1 MALKRATSLLLFFT
15 LATQVLGEPGVWSAL
30 SFLGGNAGKRS
41 TDETQELYP
50 MAEDMEMS
58 SSYDEPEYEEYAE
71 EAEARIEPF
80 RRRRKPYRRRRKPKP
95 PPSQDFYSGDY
106 TDRDSGY
113 EPPQQGY
120 DSPAFAESLPSYSGY
135 DHVTGVTSDVYSNS
149 LESDS
154 NIYSNSMEAES
165 NITGSDQGVN
175 RAGYWQYRGMG
186 GDEANRRQD
195 YGIYDYYGDY
205 GDDEDEEEEEGESM
219 FSQALQYFSGGLI
232 GRNDE
237 CDDEY
242 CDYYDEP
249 VVGFNG
255 PLATIGNALRTLLPL
270 GLLMASLVPS
280 TVSVS
285 GRRKREAEDSL
296 LNSVDAVATEEE
308 RPVLR
313 RIAALGSAM
322 WKPECQAEIFCQMV
336 QLGQLPEG
344 NSVQRMFAATA
355 IHTPDFATNLLGLG
369 GTFQASREGDCAK
382 FKCGQ

>member
-1 MALKRATSLLLFFT
+1 
-15 LATQVLGEPGVWSAL
+15 
-30 SFLGGNAGKRS
+30 
-41 TDETQELYP
+41 

-80 RRRRKPYRRRRKPKP
+80 RRRRKPYRLLAMCSIVFLLTPILRRRRKPKP

-120 DSPAFAESLPSYSGY
+120 DSPAYAESSPSYSGY

-237 CDDEY
+237 CEDEY

-249 VVGFNG
+249 V
-255 PLATIGNALRTLLPL
+255 
-270 GLLMASLVPS
+270 
-280 TVSVS
+280 
-285 GRRKREAEDSL
+285 
-296 LNSVDAVATEEE
+296 
-308 RPVLR
+308 
-313 RIAALGSAM
+313 
-322 WKPECQAEIFCQMV
+322 
-336 QLGQLPEG
+336 
-344 NSVQRMFAATA
+344 
-355 IHTPDFATNLLGLG
+355 
-369 GTFQASREGDCAK
+369 
-382 FKCGQ
+382 

>member
-120 DSPAFAESLPSYSGY
+120 DSPAYAESSPSYSG
-135 DHVTGVTSDVYSNS
+135 GGGK
-149 LESDS
+149 DS
-154 NIYSNSMEAES
+154 
-165 NITGSDQGVN
+165 
-175 RAGYWQYRGMG
+175 
-186 GDEANRRQD
+186 
-195 YGIYDYYGDY
+195 
-205 GDDEDEEEEEGESM
+205 
-219 FSQALQYFSGGLI
+219 F
-232 GRNDE
+232 ND
-237 CDDEY
+237 
-242 CDYYDEP
+242 
-249 VVGFNG
+249 F
-255 PLATIGNALRTLLPL
+255 LNALAAFLPI
-270 GLLMASLVPS
+270 GLFLAAIPPNLIVINS
-280 TVSVS
+280 TA
-285 GRRKREAEDSL
+285 RRKREAEDSL

-355 IHTPDFATNLLGLG
+355 IHAPDFATNLLGLG

>member
-58 SSYDEPEYEEYAE
+58 SSYDEPEYEEKT
-71 EAEARIEPF
+71 I
-80 RRRRKPYRRRRKPKP
+80 
-95 PPSQDFYSGDY
+95 QDFYSGDY
-106 TDRDSGY
+106 TNRDSGY

-120 DSPAFAESLPSYSGY
+120 DSPAYAESSPSYSG
-135 DHVTGVTSDVYSNS
+135 GGGK
-149 LESDS
+149 DS
-154 NIYSNSMEAES
+154 
-165 NITGSDQGVN
+165 
-175 RAGYWQYRGMG
+175 
-186 GDEANRRQD
+186 
-195 YGIYDYYGDY
+195 
-205 GDDEDEEEEEGESM
+205 
-219 FSQALQYFSGGLI
+219 F
-232 GRNDE
+232 ND
-237 CDDEY
+237 
-242 CDYYDEP
+242 
-249 VVGFNG
+249 F
-255 PLATIGNALRTLLPL
+255 LNALAAFLPI
-270 GLLMASLVPS
+270 GLFLAAIPPNLIVINS
-280 TVSVS
+280 TA
-285 GRRKREAEDSL
+285 RRKREAEDSL

-355 IHTPDFATNLLGLG
+355 IHAPDFATNLLGLG

>member
-1 MALKRATSLLLFFT
+1 MGSARMAPKRATTLVLLVT
-15 LATQVLGEPGVWSAL
+15 ISTQVLGEPGVWSAL
-30 SFLGGNAGKRS
+30 SFLGGGNAAGKRS

-50 MAEDMEMS
+50 MTEDMDVS
-58 SSYDEPEYEEYAE
+58 SRYEEVDYEEYGE

-95 PPSQDFYSGDY
+95 TSSQDFYSGDY

-113 EPPQQGY
+113 NAPQQSY
-120 DSPAFAESLPSYSGY
+120 DSPSYAESSPSYSGY
-135 DHVTGVTSDVYSNS
+135 GHISGVTSDVYSNS
-149 LESDS
+149 LDS
-154 NIYSNSMEAES
+154 ES
-165 NITGSDQGVN
+165 NMTGSEQGVN
-175 RAGYWQYRGMG
+175 RGGYWQYRGMG
-186 GDEANRRQD
+186 GDDSNRRQD

-205 GDDEDEEEEEGESM
+205 GEDLDEEEEEEESM

-232 GRNDE
+232 GRNDD

-249 VVGFNG
+249 AIGFNG

-296 LNSVDAVATEEE
+296 LNSVDAVATEED

-336 QLGQLPEG
+336 KLGQLPEG

-355 IHTPDFATNLLGLG
+355 IHAPDFATNLLGLG
-369 GTFQASREGDCAK
+369 GTFQASREGDCTK